1 MTMRKLFI
9 VVLGVLTA
17 MSVVAWLWKTDDDT
31 AGKTRLVWVS
41 DPNPMRIS
49 QVDLFNELNPDLS
62 LKLDPDNEGTMKV
75 IVQSSAGMGPD
86 LIGHVVFD
94 RTLGLYLDAGVLMDL
109 TEVAS
114 EYGFSYTTLPKQVQE
129 LCYIRVYDPETDT
142 LKRAQFG
149 YPANNANSFIIF
161 NKTVFDRHKVPYPT
175 SDMTWQQFVAI
186 AKRITI
192 KKGDASA
199 VFGFDGN
206 AFKELLQIHDTAIMN
221 KDGTRS
227 LVATQAFIEAATE
240 YHKLYFRHKVCPT
253 RDDRS
258 NMTSQGG
265 WGGTGG
271 PALMAQGKVAM
282 IGGARW
288 MLIGLR
294 RYHDYQKSQRE
305 KFLKA
310 HPDGAAEAPVVMEYG
325 ACLMPKDIHGNN
337 VSMTGA
343 RQVGVNAKTR
353 NPEAA
358 FKFMQYLASEAYA
371 DGINKGADAKPG
383 PAKYHELDRFL
394 SEQYPGEAE
403 IHRMSLE
410 SVKYG
415 RIANSSLLVGSAVI
429 NRISDQ
435 IRERLEAQPLTDV
448 AIEKVCRRYSAELD
462 LSIARAVERDT
473 IKQRIYKLLLA
484 EGAEP
489 IRQEE
494 K

>member
-9 VVLGVLTA
+9 VVFGVLLA
-17 MSVVAWLWKTDDDT
+17 MSVVAWQWKTDDDT

-49 QVDLFNELNPDLS
+49 QIDLFNELNPDLS
-62 LKLDPDNEGTMKV
+62 LKLDPDNSGTMKV
-75 IVQSSAGMGPD
+75 IVQSSAGIGPD
-86 LIGHVVFD
+86 LIGHVTFD
-94 RTLGLYLDAGVLMDL
+94 RTMGLYLDAGVLMDL
-109 TEVAS
+109 TEVAPK
-114 EYGFSYTTLPKQVQE
+114 YGFSYTTLPEQVQK
-129 LCYIRVYDPETDT
+129 LCYVRVYDPKTDT

-175 SDMTWQQFVAI
+175 SDTTWQQFVEV
-186 AKRITI
+186 AKCITI
-192 KKGDASA
+192 KKGDAPA

-206 AFKELLQIHDTAIMN
+206 VLKELLQIYDTALIN
-221 KDGTRS
+221 TSGTRS
-227 LVATQAFIEAATE
+227 LVASEAFIQAATE

-271 PALMAQGKVAM
+271 PALLAQGKVAM

-305 KFLKA
+305 EFLKA
-310 HPDGAAEAPVVMEYG
+310 HPDKAADAPVVMEYG
-325 ACLMPKDIHGNN
+325 ACLMPKDIHGKN

-343 RQVGVNAKTR
+343 RQVGVNAKTK

-371 DGINKGADAKPG
+371 DGINEGADAKPG
-383 PAKYHELDRFL
+383 PAKYHKLERFV
-394 SEQYPGEAE
+394 SEKYPGEDE
-403 IHRMSLE
+403 IHSMSLE

-429 NRISDQ
+429 NRTFDQ
-435 IRERLEAQPLTDV
+435 IRQRLEAQPLADEDIV
-448 AIEKVCRRYSAELD
+448 KVCQRYSAELD
-462 LSIARAVERDT
+462 QSIARAVERDT
-473 IKQRIYKLLLA
+473 IKQKIYKLLLA
-484 EGAEP
+484 EGAET

-494 K
+494 N

>member
-1 MTMRKLFI
+1 MTMRKLF
-9 VVLGVLTA
+9 VVVFGALLA
-17 MSVVAWLWKTDDDT
+17 MSVVAWLWKSDDDT

-49 QVDLFNELNPDLS
+49 QIDLFNELNPDLA
-62 LKLDPDNEGTMKV
+62 LKLDPDNSGTMKV

-86 LIGHVVFD
+86 LIGHVTFD

-109 TEVAS
+109 TEVAPT
-114 EYGFSYTTLPKQVQE
+114 YGFSYTTLPKQVQE
-129 LCYIRVYDPETDT
+129 LCFVRTYDAETDT

-161 NKTVFDRHKVPYPT
+161 NKTVFDKHKVPYPT
-175 SDMTWQQFVAI
+175 SEMSWQEFVEI

-192 KKGDASA
+192 EEGDAPA

-206 AFKELLQIHDTAIMN
+206 IFKELLQIYDTAIIN
-221 KDGTRS
+221 RSGTRS
-227 LVATQAFIEAATE
+227 LVASKAFIQAATE
-240 YHKLYFRHKVCPT
+240 YHKLYFGHKVCPT

-271 PALMAQGKVAM
+271 PALLAQGKVAM

-305 KFLKA
+305 EFLKA
-310 HPDGAAEAPVVMEYG
+310 HPDRADEAPVVMEYG
-325 ACLMPKDIHGNN
+325 ACLMPKDIHGKN

-343 RQVGVNAKTR
+343 RQVGVNARTS

-358 FKFMQYLASEAYA
+358 FRFMQYLASEAYA
-371 DGINKGADAKPG
+371 DGINEGADAKPG

-394 SEQYPGEAE
+394 SEKYPGEDE

-415 RIANSSLLVGSAVI
+415 RIANSSLLVGSTVI

-435 IRERLEAQPLTDV
+435 VRERLEAQPLTDEDI
-448 AIEKVCRRYSAELD
+448 AKVCERYAAELD
-462 LSIARAVERDT
+462 QSIARVVERDA

-484 EGAEP
+484 EGADP
-489 IRQEE
+489 ILEEE